1 MSGSTGPKGQIEVR
15 IEDLRA
21 AAEDLRRASRRADPR
36 ACPRSLPASGD
47 TRIDLAAATLL
58 RAISDNL
65 APCLVELRTVAT
77 QLDAAA
83 ESYLTVDR

>member
-1 MSGSTGPKGQIEVR
+1 M
-15 IEDLRA
+15 
-21 AAEDLRRASRRADPR
+21 
-36 ACPRSLPASGD
+36 PASGD